1 MKKTESEPDFAASRV
16 KKILDREKGSLSNEG
31 IKEKDH
37 TFSFQKRPGSLPGM
51 ALPTLP
57 TSSRQLSA
65 KRKGASQK
73 ETTMAAGA
81 LSQNQNY
88 PLDLIEKLEALQSR
102 AVKNL
107 HVKEQII
114 AARRLKALGSEIQ
127 GWMFARFQWK
137 ARQMQ
142 EKEEEIPSHI
152 PERQEERQFQIT
164 RIIPYLSDR

>member
-1 MKKTESEPDFAASRV
+1 MRNSEPEPDSAASRV
-16 KKILDREKGSLSNEG
+16 KKVLDREKGSLSHEAT
-31 IKEKDH
+31 KEKDH
-37 TFSFQKRPGSLPGM
+37 SFSFQKRPGSLPGM
-51 ALPTLP
+51 APPTLP

-65 KRKGASQK
+65 KLKGASQK

-88 PLDLIEKLEALQSR
+88 PLALIEKLEALQSR

-114 AARRLKALGSEIQ
+114 AARRLKELGSEIQ
-127 GWMFARFQWK
+127 EWVATQIQWK